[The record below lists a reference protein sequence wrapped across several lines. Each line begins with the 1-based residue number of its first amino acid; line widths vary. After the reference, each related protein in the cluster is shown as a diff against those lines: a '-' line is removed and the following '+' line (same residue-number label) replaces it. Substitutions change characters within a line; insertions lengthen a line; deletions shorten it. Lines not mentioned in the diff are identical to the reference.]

1 MTTPVLSLPEMSPSQ
16 AGKYLTF
23 NEALHQIEGKLVR
36 VASRTTTAEPGTPA
50 NGDAYIIP
58 SGATGSN
65 WTGQTNK
72 LAVYYGTAWSI
83 VTPTEGMRVWVNNED
98 REVVYT
104 GSAWQRRGGVVV
116 QNVATD
122 ADITLTTDQNGAD
135 LVEIT
140 DTGVVL
146 TTARNVI
153 VETRARLIAARNSTA
168 QALTFKTSAGTGIS
182 IAAGNGALLWSDG
195 TNVRRLTAD
204 QA

>member
-1 MTTPVLSLPEMSPSQ
+1 MTTPVLTLPEMSPSQ

-23 NEALHQIEGKLVR
+23 NQALHEIEGKMVR
-36 VASRTTTAEPGTPA
+36 VTSRTTTAEPGAPA
-50 NGDAYIIP
+50 NSAAYIIP
-58 SGATGSN
+58 TGATGAN

-83 VTPTEGMRVWVNNED
+83 VTPTEGMRVWITAED
-98 REVVYT
+98 LEVVYT

-146 TTARNVI
+146 TTGRNVV
-153 VETRARLIAARNSTA
+153 VENRARPLAVRNSTA
-168 QALTFKTSAGTGIS
+168 QVLTFKTSAGTGIA
-182 IAAGNGALLWSDG
+182 IAAGTGAMVWSDG